1 MEKRDFIDIISS
13 KILSYSGIYVANSQ
27 IPAVS
32 AFVEKKAAQCST
44 TPKEFC
50 ENLSSGSADFDEL
63 INLVTVNETYFFREE
78 KQFDLLK
85 NEIFPKF
92 ADKNLTLWTCC
103 CSTGEEPIS
112 ILALALSMNIN
123 ITLYASDID
132 DDALNTLHKGR
143 YSTFSLRTDGKK
155 YHELLEPYSQKEDN
169 QIVFDQDF
177 LSRINVF
184 KFNLI
189 KDTSLPFFDN
199 VDIIFMRNVFIYFD
213 KETRVLVCKKIADRL
228 KNNGY
233 LFFSMNEIGSID
245 RSVIPE
251 GLYKTNREQV
261 YYFVKGHNEE
271 AKSVSPAV
279 QYSAQ
284 KQESI
289 KQEKLRQEVEKVRS
303 NRQHG
308 ERGGNSGNGGNGG
321 EVSASALHGARSS
334 HEKSSAS
341 GVSGTSGQHG
351 ATGQHSARDTAN
363 SAEGSDFDIKAT
375 FESVCS
381 EINRGSFE
389 KAMTI
394 ARAVSGLNYKKY
406 SFFLQ
411 GYIEYHAD
419 KGDAAETF
427 FASAETLS
435 PDFWPAFFYHGIVLR
450 DMGRTEQATVCFTK
464 CKKLLE
470 SCKSKVQYDFTL
482 DSFSPSYIYSLC
494 ETFTNAGGSK

>member
-32 AFVEKKAAQCST
+32 AFVEKKAAQSGT
-44 TPKEFC
+44 TPLEYC
-50 ENLSSGSADFDEL
+50 EKLSSGSADFDEL

-92 ADKNLTLWTCC
+92 ADKNLTIWTCC

-143 YSTFSLRTDGKK
+143 YSAFSLRTDGKK
-155 YHELLEPYSQKEDN
+155 YHKLLEPYSKKEEH
-169 QIVFDQDF
+169 QIVFSQDF

-213 KETRVLVCKKIADRL
+213 KETRILVCKKIADRL

-245 RSVIPE
+245 RNVIPA

-261 YYFVKGHNEE
+261 YYFVKGHIEE
-271 AKSVSPAV
+271 AKCETPAV
-279 QYSAQ
+279 RYSAQ

-289 KQEKLRQEVEKVRS
+289 KQEKLRHEVEKVRS
-303 NRQHG
+303 NRLNEQS
-308 ERGGNSGNGGNGG
+308 ERVGNGASGAAGQQ
-321 EVSASALHGARSS
+321 SALSS
-334 HEKSSAS
+334 HDASS
-341 GVSGTSGQHG
+341 
-351 ATGQHSARDTAN
+351 N
-363 SAEGSDFDIKAT
+363 AECSDFDIKGT
-375 FESVCS
+375 FESICS
-381 EINRGSFE
+381 EINRNSFE

-394 ARAVSGLNYKKY
+394 ARAVSGSNYKKY

-419 KGDAAETF
+419 KRDAAETF

>member
-32 AFVEKKAAQCST
+32 AFVEKKAAQCGT
-44 TPKEFC
+44 TPLEYC

-92 ADKNLTLWTCC
+92 ADKNLTIWTCC

-143 YSTFSLRTDGKK
+143 YSAFSLRTDGKK
-155 YHELLEPYSQKEDN
+155 YHELLEPYSQKKDH
-169 QIVFDQDF
+169 QIIFSQDF

-189 KDTSLPFFDN
+189 KDTALPFFDN

-213 KETRVLVCKKIADRL
+213 KETRVCVCKKIADRL

-245 RSVIPE
+245 RSVIPD

-261 YYFVKGHNEE
+261 YYFVKGHIEE
-271 AKSVSPAV
+271 AKCETPAV
-279 QYSAQ
+279 RYSAQ

-289 KQEKLRQEVEKVRS
+289 KQEKLRHEVEKVRN
-303 NRQHG
+303 NRLNDHS
-308 ERGGNSGNGGNGG
+308 ERGGVGGTGG
-321 EVSASALHGARSS
+321 DGARSLRES
-334 HEKSSAS
+334 VGDSGAS
-341 GVSGTSGQHG
+341 GL
-351 ATGQHSARDTAN
+351 HSAHASHDQAN
-363 SAEGSDFDIKAT
+363 SAESSAFDIKGT
-375 FESVCS
+375 FESICS

-419 KGDAAETF
+419 KRDAAETF

-470 SCKSKVQYDFTL
+470 SSKSKVQYDFTL

-494 ETFTNAGGSK
+494 DTFTNAGGSK